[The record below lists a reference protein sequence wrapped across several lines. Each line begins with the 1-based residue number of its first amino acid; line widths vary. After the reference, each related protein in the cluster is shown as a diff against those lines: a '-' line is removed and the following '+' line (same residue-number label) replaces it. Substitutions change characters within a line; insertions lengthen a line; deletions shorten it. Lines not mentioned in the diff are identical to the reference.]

1 MQTHSCEIK
10 YRREKSPV
18 LAQLQ
23 MPQGRQK
30 MSNTK
35 ITLKHCSSHE
45 QKEITNVSHVLTY
58 LTHSPLVHYKKARLM
73 GTQDQWLCGVTP
85 VTPVLGKGCASKYWC
100 GSEDTGTSVSPFP
113 HSTLLTVL
121 LWHGS
126 KAKPVCSMLFSLSN
140 TFPLQL
146 HKAGFH

>member
-35 ITLKHCSSHE
+35 ITVKHCSSHG
-45 QKEITNVSHVLTY
+45 QKETTNVFCVLMY
-58 LTHSPLVHYKKARLM
+58 LTHSPLVHYKKAQLM
-73 GTQDQWLCGVTP
+73 GTQDQWFCGVTLVAP
-85 VTPVLGKGCASKYWC
+85 ALGKSCASKCLC
-100 GSEDTGTSVSPFP
+100 GCEDTGTSFSPFP
-113 HSTLLTVL
+113 HLTLLTIR
-121 LWHGS
+121 LWH
-126 KAKPVCSMLFSLSN
+126 
-140 TFPLQL
+140 
-146 HKAGFH
+146 

>member
-23 MPQGRQK
+23 MPQGSQK

-35 ITLKHCSSHE
+35 ITVKHYSSHG
-45 QKEITNVSHVLTY
+45 QKETTNVFRVLMY

-73 GTQDQWLCGVTP
+73 GTQDQWLCGITP
-85 VTPVLGKGCASKYWC
+85 VTPALGKSCASKC
-100 GSEDTGTSVSPFP
+100 
-113 HSTLLTVL
+113 
-121 LWHGS
+121 
-126 KAKPVCSMLFSLSN
+126 
-140 TFPLQL
+140 
-146 HKAGFH
+146 